1 MADFARDGVDDT
13 TNVTFGVEYQL
24 SPSVSFELTYDK
36 VDWGQGGAMTDDD
49 SLIRLRTLVTF

>member
-1 MADFARDGVDDT
+1 MRGFSGESPHSA
-13 TNVTFGVEYQL
+13 VTFGVEYRL
-24 SPSVSFELTYDK
+24 APSISFELTYGK